1 MNGPSA
7 FSSQWYRV
15 AGLHP
20 SLRSQVRVRR
30 QIYRDEVWY
39 VLADP
44 VSGRFH
50 RMNAAAYAFVGRCD
64 GSRTV
69 DALAEAMLAEDPDQ
83 ALTQDEIV
91 QLLVQ
96 LNQRGLIQCE
106 VTPDVEAIF
115 RRQHQEARE
124 ERRLG
129 VNPLAFRVRLGDPN
143 DFLKRFDRW
152 RYVIFS
158 WQMLLVW
165 LAVICAGG
173 LVAATHVDA
182 LSSAARTW
190 MGTPRFLLM
199 AWLLYPPIKAVHELA
214 HGLAVR
220 RFGGEVHQTG
230 VSLLLLTPAPFVDAS
245 AAAAFRH
252 AGQRVIVSAAGIIT
266 ELTPAGLALIV
277 WALVQPGLV
286 QDLALVVAVVGG
298 VRRYASK
305 R

>member
-1 MNGPSA
+1 MSGSV

-20 SLRSQVRVRR
+20 CLRAQLRVTR
-30 QIYRDEVWY
+30 QIHRREVWY

-44 VSGRFH
+44 LSGRFH

-64 GSRTV
+64 GRHSV
-69 DALAEAMLAEDPDQ
+69 EALSEALLAEAPEQ

-91 QLLVQ
+91 RLLVQ

-115 RRQHQEARE
+115 HRQHQEKRK

-158 WQMLLVW
+158 WQMLLEW
-165 LAVICAGG
+165 LCVICAGG

-190 MGTPRFLLM
+190 GAM
-199 AWLLYPPIKAVHELA
+199 AV
-214 HGLAVR
+214 
-220 RFGGEVHQTG
+220 
-230 VSLLLLTPAPFVDAS
+230 
-245 AAAAFRH
+245 
-252 AGQRVIVSAAGIIT
+252 
-266 ELTPAGLALIV
+266 PAGLMPSSVFRPKA
-277 WALVQPGLV
+277 
-286 QDLALVVAVVGG
+286 
-298 VRRYASK
+298 
-305 R
+305 